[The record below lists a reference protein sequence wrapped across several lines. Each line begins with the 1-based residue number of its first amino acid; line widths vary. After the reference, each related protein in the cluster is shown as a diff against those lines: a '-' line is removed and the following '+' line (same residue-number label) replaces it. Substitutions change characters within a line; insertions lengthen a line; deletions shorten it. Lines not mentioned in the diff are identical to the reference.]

1 MRIHLNSYLD
11 QVAAIVTD
19 ADAPWKPIRV
29 ALAMMHLSKGNVV
42 QLAAIGT
49 EDLAADT
56 TVMLA
61 S

>member
-29 ALAMMHLSKGNVV
+29 ALAM
-42 QLAAIGT
+42 AAIGT